1 MHIPVHGLDVALQP
15 AGQFAQAHFTPDI
28 KKALMYSV
36 RGKPFDHSQGA
47 MSSHERKLK

>member
-1 MHIPVHGLDVALQP
+1 MGGEVYSLYRKTWPPG
-15 AGQFAQAHFTPDI
+15 I